1 MYKSMYDIL
10 NQSID
15 YNNEYDKLWD
25 MIFTERYYQYNGV
38 KYSLTDI
45 FNKFIVLWKY
55 KGTKCSTEEVL
66 DELEI
71 VEYPKISVEEAG
83 RNSSLSRS
91 WTRNN
96 HCRGNEKQSVLTI
109 NQYNIKGNAR

>member
-45 FNKFIVLWKY
+45 FNKFIVF
-55 KGTKCSTEEVL
+55 VFF
-66 DELEI
+66 I
-71 VEYPKISVEEAG
+71 
-83 RNSSLSRS
+83 
-91 WTRNN
+91 
-96 HCRGNEKQSVLTI
+96 Q
-109 NQYNIKGNAR
+109 